1 MKIKHQLLLT
11 HGLLVILALSIV
23 LINMGIYK
31 GIESDAHIVNE
42 AGKLR
47 MLSYNM
53 AMRIN
58 LLSNENTNFEPIMD
72 RMIAF
77 EAIIAELSSTDGESG
92 VRIQDRKALHQL
104 GEIQQKWV
112 KILKPLYLQ
121 SMENPADGESKKKL
135 NQYVEPFVDDINT
148 MVTDYSDYADQKV
161 TQAFSLNAG
170 LVALLVALTL
180 YSYVSTNKNIRKP
193 MTVLMDELKT
203 LSYLDDEVS
212 SKIKDVHP
220 DEFSE
225 MNQYFNEM
233 MFDQLTKVF
242 TRKAGLSKLSRMVQ
256 FNEQMPKRL
265 SLCFIDV
272 NGLKEVNDHLGHR
285 YGDELIVSAIASI
298 QHEIR
303 SEDFIIRMG
312 GDEFLIVFKDVGDD
326 AAEKIWHRI
335 NQHYEVINTTEDRPY
350 LISVSHGVVE
360 YSQFEKTQI
369 DVMIKHADDKMYA
382 EKKFIKDELKL
393 KVVRKTLL
401 EPV

>member
-47 MLSYNM
+47 MLSYHM

-58 LLSNENTNFEPIMD
+58 LLIDETSSFEPIMD
-72 RMIAF
+72 RMITF
-77 EAIIAELSSTDGESG
+77 EGIITELSSTDGDAG
-92 VRIQDRKALHQL
+92 VRLQDRKALHQL
-104 GEIQQKWV
+104 GEIQQNWESV
-112 KILKPLYLQ
+112 LKPLYLQ
-121 SMENPADGESKKKL
+121 IMENPNDADVKKKL
-135 NQYVEPFVDDINT
+135 NRYVEPFVDDINA
-148 MVTDYSDYADQKV
+148 MVTEYSDFADQKV
-161 TQAFSLNAG
+161 SQAFSLNAG
-170 LVALLVALTL
+170 LVALIVTLTL
-180 YSYVSTNKNIRKP
+180 YSYFSTNKNIRKP

-212 SKIKDVHP
+212 NKIKNVHP

-256 FNEQMPKRL
+256 FNEHMPQRL

-272 NGLKEVNDHLGHR
+272 NGLKEVNDYLGHL
-285 YGDELIVSAIASI
+285 YGDELIVSAVTSV
-298 QHEIR
+298 QREIR

-312 GDEFLIVFKDVGDD
+312 GDEFLIIFKDVAEE
-326 AAEKIWHRI
+326 AAEKIWQRI
-335 NQHYEVINTTEDRPY
+335 DQHYVDINNTEDRPY
-350 LISVSHGVVE
+350 IISVSHGIVE
-360 YSQFEKTQI
+360 YSQYEKTQI

-393 KVVRKTLL
+393 KVVRKTL
-401 EPV
+401 

>member
-1 MKIKHQLLLT
+1 M
-11 HGLLVILALSIV
+11 VVLAFSIV
-23 LINMGIYK
+23 LINMWIYK

-47 MLSYNM
+47 MLSYHM

-58 LLSNENTNFEPIMD
+58 LLIDETSSFEPIMD
-72 RMIAF
+72 RMITF
-77 EAIIAELSSTDGESG
+77 EGIITELSSTDGDAG
-92 VRIQDRKALHQL
+92 VRLQDRKALHQL
-104 GEIQQKWV
+104 GEIQQNWESV
-112 KILKPLYLQ
+112 LKPLYLQ
-121 SMENPADGESKKKL
+121 IMENPNDADVKKKL
-135 NQYVEPFVDDINT
+135 NRYVEPFVDDINA
-148 MVTDYSDYADQKV
+148 MVTEYSDFADQKV
-161 TQAFSLNAG
+161 SQAFSLNAG
-170 LVALLVALTL
+170 LVALIVTLTL
-180 YSYVSTNKNIRKP
+180 YSYFSTNKNIRKP

-212 SKIKDVHP
+212 NKIKNVHP

-256 FNEQMPKRL
+256 FNEHMPQRL

-272 NGLKEVNDHLGHR
+272 NGLKEVNDYLGHL
-285 YGDELIVSAIASI
+285 YGDELIVSAVTSV
-298 QHEIR
+298 QREIR

-312 GDEFLIVFKDVGDD
+312 GDEFLIIFKDVAEE
-326 AAEKIWHRI
+326 AAEKIWQRI
-335 NQHYEVINTTEDRPY
+335 DQHYVDINNTEDRPY
-350 LISVSHGVVE
+350 IISVSHGIVE
-360 YSQFEKTQI
+360 YSQYEKTQI

-393 KVVRKTLL
+393 KVVRKTL
-401 EPV
+401 

>member
-1 MKIKHQLLLT
+1 MRIKHQLLLT

-135 NQYVEPFVDDINT
+135 NQYVEPFVDDINA
-148 MVTDYSDYADQKV
+148 MVTEYSDFADQKV
-161 TQAFSLNAG
+161 SQAFSLNAG
-170 LVALLVALTL
+170 LVALIVTLTL
-180 YSYVSTNKNIRKP
+180 YSYFSTNKNIRKP

-212 SKIKDVHP
+212 NKIKNVHP

-256 FNEQMPKRL
+256 FNEHMPQRL

-272 NGLKEVNDHLGHR
+272 NGLKEVNDYLGHL
-285 YGDELIVSAIASI
+285 YGDELIVSAVTSV
-298 QHEIR
+298 QREIR

-312 GDEFLIVFKDVGDD
+312 GDEFLIIFKDVAEE
-326 AAEKIWHRI
+326 AAEKIWQRI
-335 NQHYEVINTTEDRPY
+335 DQHYVDINNTEDRPY
-350 LISVSHGVVE
+350 IISVSHGIVE
-360 YSQFEKTQI
+360 YSQYEKTQI

-393 KVVRKTLL
+393 KVVRKTL
-401 EPV
+401 